1 MHFDEV
7 KLVEQGSDCNVAI
20 KHCQAIKKSKI
31 SYALDNPCRHAM
43 DNFKKNDITN
53 YSCLDYK
60 IFFFHLIL
68 NVLASISKFTQL
80 ITNLYNLYFKNS
92 CKIKINGTFLFEAC
106 YSKLSYG
113 CSVQTIIR

>member
-43 DNFKKNDITN
+43 DIFKKNDITN
-53 YSCLDYK
+53 YSCLDYI
-60 IFFFHLIL
+60 IFFSLDFECFGLYLKIYTID
-68 NVLASISKFTQL
+68 NKF
-80 ITNLYNLYFKNS
+80 I
-92 CKIKINGTFLFEAC
+92 
-106 YSKLSYG
+106 
-113 CSVQTIIR
+113 